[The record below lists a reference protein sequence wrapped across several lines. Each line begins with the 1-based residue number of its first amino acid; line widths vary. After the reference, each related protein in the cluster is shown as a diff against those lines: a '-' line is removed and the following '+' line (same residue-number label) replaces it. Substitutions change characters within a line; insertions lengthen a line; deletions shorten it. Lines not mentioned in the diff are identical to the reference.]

1 MTGCETGY
9 KLSIVNHEVLGILEF
24 TSCRLYSTLFI
35 LEQFEMLYLK
45 VKYRR
50 EYFLPNGFCIRN
62 KSY

>member
-9 KLSIVNHEVLGILEF
+9 KLSIVNHGVLEF
-24 TSCRLYSTLFI
+24 TSCTLYSTLFI

-50 EYFLPNGFCIRN
+50 EYFLHNGFCIRN